1 MKGTKALGFIAGIL
15 AVLLVFALAG
25 GGFYLKKQYDRTTYY
40 GRTLINGRE
49 VSDETPEQVLK
60 EILTTCETR
69 TVVIN
74 ENNEESIS
82 GDLAHF
88 GYTVDE
94 KALLKSL
101 QAALDHQKSSMTE
114 LIKSLMNGNTFQ
126 VEIPYVFDEETFQKA
141 VSSEALK
148 EDRFPSVDSE
158 MIFNEQEKQY
168 EITQEVYGNEMSDD
182 ELRAYVKE
190 KTDEFSE
197 SDLSKVILTIDIPT
211 DFYILPQ
218 KTHDDVEMNNIANI
232 YNRYCKAKITYVFGS
247 YTESIDWDTIKGWLV
262 IEDGVG
268 SLNEEL
274 VYEFVEG
281 LAAKYNTRHY
291 DRPFHT
297 SIGTDIVVPSSEN
310 DYGYLVYQDGEFSQL
325 MADIESNTEVT
336 REPVYYET
344 GSDYGN
350 PVYYARDGMD
360 DLAGNYVEVN
370 LSMQHLWFYRDG
382 QLIVDT
388 DVVSGSVARN
398 AETKTGAFPLA
409 YKESPSI
416 LVGADA
422 ADGYR
427 TEVQYWMPFYDGQ
440 GLHDASWRAAFGG
453 NIYLTS
459 GSHGCVNLPPYAAEM
474 IYHNI
479 EAGMAIIIY
488 K

>member
-1 MKGTKALGFIAGIL
+1 MKSTKALGVTAGLL

-25 GGFYLKKQYDRTTYY
+25 GGVYLKKQYDRTTFY

-60 EILTTCETR
+60 EILETCSTR

-74 ENNEESIS
+74 EKNEESIS
-82 GDLAHF
+82 GSFSQF
-88 GYTVDE
+88 GYQVDE
-94 KALLKSL
+94 AALLSSL
-101 QAALDHQKSSMTE
+101 NAALDHQKSSLTE
-114 LIKSLMNGNTFQ
+114 LVKSLMNGNTFQ
-126 VEIPYVFDEETFQKA
+126 VKIPYVFDEETFQKT

-158 MIFNEQEKQY
+158 VIFNEKEKRY
-168 EITQEVYGNEMSDD
+168 EITQEVYGNEMSD
-182 ELRAYVKE
+182 EQLRSYVKE

-197 SDLSKVILTIDIPT
+197 SELSKVILTIDIPE

-218 KTHDDVEMNNIANI
+218 KTHDDLEMNNLVNI
-232 YNRYCKAKITYVFGS
+232 YNRYVKAKITYVFGS
-247 YTESIDWDTIKGWLV
+247 YTESIDWDTIKNWIV

-274 VYEFVEG
+274 VYEFVER

-291 DRPFHT
+291 DRNFHT
-297 SIGTDIVVPSSEN
+297 SIGTDIVIPSSEN

-325 MADIESNTEVT
+325 MADIESNTEVE

-370 LSMQHLWFYRDG
+370 ISMQHLWFYRDG
-382 QLIVDT
+382 QLIVDS
-388 DVVSGSVARN
+388 DVVTGSVAKN
-398 AETKTGAFPLA
+398 AETKTGVFPLA
-409 YKESPSI
+409 YKESPSV
-416 LVGADA
+416 LVGQDA

-440 GLHDASWRAAFGG
+440 GLHDASWRGAFGG

-474 IYHNI
+474 IYYNI
-479 EAGMAIIIY
+479 EAGMAIVIY